1 MTTNERMNLYRYKH
15 FQDPKTGEIR
25 SPFNRGRVQNLV
37 DFARI
42 RVPGFY
48 PPDKKNWKN
57 VYSVDYCDGP
67 ELLINSSHPQY
78 V

>member
-1 MTTNERMNLYRYKH
+1 MTTNERMNSYRYKH
-15 FQDPKTGEIR
+15 FQDPKTGVIR

-37 DFARI
+37 DFARV

-57 VYSVDYCDGP
+57 IFTVDHTDDH
-67 ELLINSSHPQY
+67 ELLIRSNPQY

>member
-15 FQDPKTGEIR
+15 FQDPKTGDIR

-37 DFARI
+37 DFAQVRM
-42 RVPGFY
+42 PGFY

-57 VYSVDYCDGP
+57 IYTVDHHDDH
-67 ELLINSSHPQY
+67 ELLMHSTPQY